1 MNILKETLN
10 QIGDNASANYIKDH
24 NMNEQNSKLA
34 KLEVKEY
41 DIDMEYINKVV
52 LKALEWAFD
61 AWRGPLWVSAAGGT
75 WNVLAGNLARFL
87 NIDYP
92 SAQSLLRKA
101 ASEKYGNDYYGILW
115 IRVGITDRS
124 FPYRDARGVKTYLER
139 LQKKGLL

>member
-24 NMNEQNSKLA
+24 NMNELNSKLA
-34 KLEVKEY
+34 KLEVKEH

-61 AWRGPLWVSAAGGT
+61 ASRGPLWVSAAGGT

-92 SAQSLLRKA
+92 YARVLLCKA
-101 ASEKYGNDYYGILW
+101 AIAKYGEDFYGVLW
-115 IRVGITDRS
+115 LRVGTKDMEA
-124 FPYRDARGVKTYLER
+124 PYRDARGVKTYLER